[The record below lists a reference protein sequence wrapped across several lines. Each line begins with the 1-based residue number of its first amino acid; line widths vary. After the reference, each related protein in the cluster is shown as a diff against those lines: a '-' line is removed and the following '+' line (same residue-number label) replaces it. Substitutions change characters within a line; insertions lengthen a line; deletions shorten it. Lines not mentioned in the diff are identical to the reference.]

1 MFGVVVFVIVVLI
14 MVIYWVK
21 LFYEDCYFDKL
32 IYWFL
37 VIVSVVGIIFVF
49 IFIILC
55 FKNCVNLINILLG
68 IIFLKIKFVFM
79 YIFGVGYLFYCG
91 LYVWKYIFENKCF
104 GNNDIGL
111 VYNILS
117 IIYIF
122 YLFVYFVLFYERKN
136 DNMFGE
142 NFVLFFIMVINV
154 CIWLDVIFLEL
165 GKVFNDDSMND
176 IDLIK
181 IINMMNF
188 LNRVEEVIKII
199 DLFLFFVL
207 IEFLLILIDLLFILG
222 KY

>member
-1 MFGVVVFVIVVLI
+1 MF
-14 MVIYWVK
+14 
-21 LFYEDCYFDKL
+21 C
-32 IYWFL
+32 
-37 VIVSVVGIIFVF
+37 
-49 IFIILC
+49 
-55 FKNCVNLINILLG
+55 
-68 IIFLKIKFVFM
+68 
-79 YIFGVGYLFYCG
+79 
-91 LYVWKYIFENKCF
+91 
-104 GNNDIGL
+104 
-111 VYNILS
+111 
-117 IIYIF
+117 
-122 YLFVYFVLFYERKN
+122 
-136 DNMFGE
+136 E

-165 GKVFNDDSMND
+165 GKVFSDDNMND